1 MHAESDD
8 SRGKCHGKATMAT
21 ACGHALHGFF
31 FIILFSINNLNN
43 YRFLKK
49 VSQIMNLCTTVPRH
63 ENSTDIF

>member
-1 MHAESDD
+1 VTTAEEN
-8 SRGKCHGKATMAT
+8 AT
-21 ACGHALHGFF
+21 AKQQWPPHAAMRFTDFF